1 MMTTLTDKL
10 FPFNNKLYIGFK
22 RIKIDHIEE
31 DYAKHLKEIWNC
43 DMLLKTPQYGG
54 VYLFLREIQDVEFED
69 IIPSDPL

>member
-1 MMTTLTDKL
+1 MTTTLTDKL

-22 RIKIDHIEE
+22 RIKIDRIEE

-54 VYLFLREIQDVEFED
+54 VYLFLREIPEVPFEE
-69 IIPSDPL
+69 ITP